1 MREIKLVATSIKMS
15 PKQFLAL
22 ILFYM
27 SYLFFGASVY
37 FTLEQEL
44 ETVERAEKLQ
54 KRLEINGTY
63 YRRFSRPTAY
73 HEIKS
78 QTIIQL
84 GKLN

>member
-1 MREIKLVATSIKMS
+1 MS

-63 YRRFSRPTAY
+63 KFSTSDCLTRDDHSIRQIELIPCVCL
-73 HEIKS
+73 IVV
-78 QTIIQL
+78 Q
-84 GKLN
+84 

>member
-1 MREIKLVATSIKMS
+1 MS

-44 ETVERAEKLQ
+44 EAKDREEKLQ
-54 KRLEINGTY
+54 KRIDIHGEFVCMVILDFNLKKFYTLTD
-63 YRRFSRPTAY
+63 RCD
-73 HEIKS
+73 
-78 QTIIQL
+78 QL
-84 GKLN
+84 MCVLCPWSSVGHG